1 MDIFQKI
8 SKMAQDI
15 DSKLVPIDLEGW
27 FYPEMS
33 PNMTIFRHKNTTSGL
48 HINIKKYDI
57 FHKYL
62 KISLEYY
69 LQSIQNA
76 YFTLRSH
83 L

>member
-15 DSKLVPIDLEGW
+15 DSKLVPIDLEGR

-33 PNMTIFRHKNTTSGL
+33 PNMAIFRHKNTTSGL

-62 KISLEYY
+62 RNDSKYHLNTTCNRFRMLISP
-69 LQSIQNA
+69 
-76 YFTLRSH
+76 
-83 L
+83 